1 MSQKAEPPTTQRAYT
16 LRLQGTD
23 RSDQSWRD
31 ALWQTHHAANKGS
44 KAFGDWLLTMRGG
57 LDHTLA
63 DAKIKGEKKEPDR
76 DPTPPERKDRRILL
90 ALSWLSVESKRG
102 APKEFLVAS
111 GHAPAE
117 NRNGQVIKALERI
130 LEKRG
135 VPKPTIGLW
144 IDDCSASLSAAIRD
158 DAVWINRSKAYDVA
172 VSRIGET
179 LTREEL
185 WDLLGRFY
193 NDKERGK
200 AKSAYLACVQLSDVD
215 SSGSTKEEKAKD
227 LVEKAG
233 QWLSSRF
240 GTGKGA
246 DFPRF
251 AGAYEMIEN
260 WACTASPGVAGTDA

>member
-158 DAVWINRSKAYDVA
+158 DVIKQVVAYAVTFLCTVLAC
-172 VSRIGET
+172 T
-179 LTREEL
+179 LWLTGTGV
-185 WDLLGRFY
+185 DLLTSF
-193 NDKERGK
+193 
-200 AKSAYLACVQLSDVD
+200 
-215 SSGSTKEEKAKD
+215 
-227 LVEKAG
+227 
-233 QWLSSRF
+233 
-240 GTGKGA
+240 
-246 DFPRF
+246 
-251 AGAYEMIEN
+251 
-260 WACTASPGVAGTDA
+260 TASLTCVAN